1 MNLELSAIQTTN
13 WQKLHIESY
22 RTTAFGG
29 RVGFECADHGAFALA
44 NTAQISE
51 NAKFI
56 K

>member
-1 MNLELSAIQTTN
+1 M
-13 WQKLHIESY
+13 
-22 RTTAFGG
+22 TASGG

-44 NTAQISE
+44 NKAQISE